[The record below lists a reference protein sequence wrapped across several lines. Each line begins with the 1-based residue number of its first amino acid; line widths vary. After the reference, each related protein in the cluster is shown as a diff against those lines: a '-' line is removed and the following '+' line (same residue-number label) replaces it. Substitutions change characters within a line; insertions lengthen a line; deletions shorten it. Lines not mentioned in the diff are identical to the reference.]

1 MFANVKKLL
10 ILLCSVII
18 LSACTGEK
26 DEGIKEEQNNKNTEE
41 TVVQDKSEGDSKEFK
56 LQELPLPTSIEEVV
70 QYPAGPFSSGGSVFD
85 EEIQKVF
92 REIPAFPEGVKEEE
106 LNELFAYL
114 YSLFKK
120 EYQDLREGI
129 TSYSINGKESTEI
142 QGQEEPG
149 SFNVEIILDS
159 SGSMGNYMDG
169 KTRMELAK
177 ESIQK
182 FASTLPEEANVS
194 LRVYGHK
201 GTGKASDKAL
211 SCSSNELVYS
221 PGPYSEAKMNE
232 ALNSF
237 KPAGWTPL
245 AASLQQA
252 KEDLAPYKGENNTN
266 IVYVVSDGI
275 ETCDGDP
282 IQAAEELKNSGIS
295 PIVHVIGFDLSS
307 KDQKQLEEIAKA
319 AGGTYTNVKNQ
330 KQLQDEFNKTAQNA
344 SEWFSW
350 KVGEQSKIL
359 GHSVKQKGDLL
370 ARLNQWRLDNSLER
384 QTINNSLDILA
395 RDHKKITQ
403 DQKNKL
409 KALNNEFYK
418 NQEKEIEELYDTL
431 RNEIEK
437 EKEEQSKQIDEMYDE
452 NR

>member
-92 REIPAFPEGVKEEE
+92 RGIPAFPEGVKEEE

-211 SCSSNELVYS
+211 SCSS
-221 PGPYSEAKMNE
+221 
-232 ALNSF
+232 
-237 KPAGWTPL
+237 
-245 AASLQQA
+245 
-252 KEDLAPYKGENNTN
+252 
-266 IVYVVSDGI
+266 
-275 ETCDGDP
+275 
-282 IQAAEELKNSGIS
+282 
-295 PIVHVIGFDLSS
+295 
-307 KDQKQLEEIAKA
+307 
-319 AGGTYTNVKNQ
+319 
-330 KQLQDEFNKTAQNA
+330 
-344 SEWFSW
+344 
-350 KVGEQSKIL
+350 
-359 GHSVKQKGDLL
+359 
-370 ARLNQWRLDNSLER
+370 
-384 QTINNSLDILA
+384 
-395 RDHKKITQ
+395 
-403 DQKNKL
+403 
-409 KALNNEFYK
+409 
-418 NQEKEIEELYDTL
+418 
-431 RNEIEK
+431 
-437 EKEEQSKQIDEMYDE
+437 
-452 NR
+452 